1 MISIVISACL
11 NRNPSVCREYRVPRA
26 ANVDTKGCLFQAQ
39 PHLPKWAEQHPQ
51 WEIKRWRCAPGDY
64 QDL

>member
-11 NRNPSVCREYRVPRA
+11 IANPNVCSDYRLPLA
-26 ANVDTKGCLFQAQ
+26 IEVDARRCLFQAQ
-39 PHLPKWAEQHPQ
+39 PHLPRWAEQHPKWQ
-51 WEIKRWRCAPGDY
+51 IKRWRCASADV